1 MQRPPLLDLLGLR
14 VRQRVLGLPDLRVP
28 LDLREPLVQVGQL
41 ALLALKVRLDPKAL
55 SVRLVLLALLLVS
68 LAPLV
73 RLVRLVLLALL
84 GLLVRL
90 LDLLVLLGLLGLL
103 VLMGLLVPL
112 VRLGLAVPLEQ
123 LAQLVRKA
131 LHQQ

>member
-1 MQRPPLLDLLGLR
+1 MQRVPLLALPAQLVRPVQLEPRAILDLL
-14 VRQRVLGLPDLRVP
+14 VRPVRL
-28 LDLREPLVQVGQL
+28 LVQPAQ
-41 ALLALKVRLDPKAL
+41 
-55 SVRLVLLALLLVS
+55 
-68 LAPLV
+68 
-73 RLVRLVLLALL
+73 L

-90 LDLLVLLGLLGLL
+90 LARLVLLGLLGLL

-112 VRLGLAVPLEQ
+112 VRLGLAVPLGQ